1 MSLMAFLGKMGFA
14 LALGVVL
21 SVSAESMEI
30 MTPLSNLS
38 DVAGLRVGAL
48 QLDPLTGNEI

>member
-1 MSLMAFLGKMGFA
+1 MAFLGKMGFA

-38 DVAGLRVGAL
+38 DVAELRVGAL

>member
-1 MSLMAFLGKMGFA
+1 MAFLGKMGFA